1 MNGLAFSSMRVG
13 QRYRLLNYGE
23 KTEFILKEVVGN
35 NDYRLS
41 DLFTLEEYYLS
52 DLIKYGKGSD
62 FELSEIY

>member
-23 KTEFILKEVVGN
+23 ETEFILKEVIGN
-35 NDYRLS
+35 NDYRLC

-62 FELSEIY
+62 FELIEIY